1 MKSTTTFTFNG
12 TVYTANG
19 TKNHCYRWPEGLKG
33 ERVRINKAKFEAAE
47 DQYNAECKAR
57 IEKAADDMIA
67 YREAAEK
74 AIEEQDAQQE
84 LEDELRES
92 AENFE
97 DSLKCVEPTAEP
109 KKTPKAKKSTK
120 KAAYQSRIVV
130 ADDKVADVTLTEKQ
144 VDFIRHL
151 PDTYFWQDGVE
162 SVIWIDCLCD
172 DIKGQFAGKP
182 MTVGAMISTLC
193 EKDLGLRTT
202 CRRENRKCV
211 SFELT
216 ELGQLVAKEL
226 GLN

>member
-1 MKSTTTFTFNG
+1 MKSTNTFTSISGLIFEANENL
-12 TVYTANG
+12 TYCQVYLT
-19 TKNHCYRWPEGLKG
+19 GLKG
-33 ERVRINKAKFEAAE
+33 QRKRISKHDYLQAKKEDEIIRANLERMAIEAE
-47 DQYNAECKAR
+47 
-57 IEKAADDMIA
+57 
-67 YREAAEK
+67 AEK
-74 AIEEQDAQQE
+74 AVEEQDAQQE

-97 DSLKCVEPTAEP
+97 AGLKCVEPAAEP

-151 PDTYFWQDGVE
+151 PDTCFWQDGVE

-193 EKDLGLRTT
+193 EKDLGIRTT
-202 CRRENRKCV
+202 CRRGNRKCV

>member
-1 MKSTTTFTFNG
+1 MKSTFT
-12 TVYTANG
+12 AING
-19 TKNHCYRWPEGLKG
+19 TKFESNDSYTYFYATFTNPVTEQITKKRISKHDFEQAKKEDEIIRANL
-33 ERVRINKAKFEAAE
+33 ERMAIEAE
-47 DQYNAECKAR
+47 
-57 IEKAADDMIA
+57 
-67 YREAAEK
+67 AEK

-84 LEDELRES
+84 LVAELN
-92 AENFE
+92 AA
-97 DSLKCVEPTAEP
+97 VE
-109 KKTPKAKKSTK
+109 KKATPKAKKSSK

>member
-1 MKSTTTFTFNG
+1 MKSTNTFTTITN
-12 TVYTANG
+12 TVFEANENL
-19 TKNHCYRWPEGLKG
+19 TYCWAYPQGLKG
-33 ERVRINKAKFEAAE
+33 QRKRISKKEYLQAKAE
-47 DQYNAECKAR
+47 DGLIRANL
-57 IEKAADDMIA
+57 
-67 YREAAEK
+67 EAQK
-74 AIEEQDAQQE
+74 VVEEQDAKQE
-84 LEDELRES
+84 LEDELLKA
-92 AENFE
+92 AENPE
-97 DSLKCVEPTAEP
+97 ITVEKFAKMVEEAY
-109 KKTPKAKKSTK
+109 KPKAKKSTK
-120 KAAYQSRIVV
+120 KAAYQSRIVI

-144 VDFIRHL
+144 VDFMRHL
-151 PDTYFWQDGVE
+151 SDTCFWEDGVE